1 MTDLDVPGTTRILD
15 ASGEIVDANNFTLV
29 PEPSSDPEDPLNWS
43 AGRKRI
49 QLTCVVLYTIAW
61 CFCTGCL
68 AAIYEPVS
76 AETGLS
82 LADLNSGV
90 GYVYLCLG
98 IFQLFT
104 QPLALSIGKR
114 PVYIMG
120 MLGSAV
126 FPFWVTRV
134 KSLGEWYGACVY
146 LGFVGSPLFVLPELS
161 LTDTFFYHERGLP
174 LGIYVAGTY
183 GGALGSPILSG
194 FIYSGLGWKGPPY
207 FAGGAILVVALILI
221 VFLEETNFRRVSA
234 PVVTMD
240 QVHNQVGDD
249 KNVTLHTVTAVDE
262 KTNEKAT
269 DIVVEEQ
276 KHNEYLVHSRDRLIT
291 PWPGPRP
298 WKMFTISP
306 NARGLMWRGILY
318 PLCMLR
324 LPIILWCGVIFAL
337 YQVFYNG
344 MVALSSGVLG
354 AEPYNMAPNMVGLSF
369 VSPLIAI
376 IPGAVAG
383 GYIVDRFTI
392 RQARRNHGISE
403 AEHKLKLM
411 IFPTVLAP
419 LGLLMIGLGPYY
431 RAHWIVFVLGEFV
444 LTISGPLAT
453 LLSLTYAFDSFHD
466 LEPEED
472 KRNGPQAETQHCGP
486 YVQAVILIALTITFA
501 FNYVITPWAF
511 GGGFLVYGT
520 TAAAMATVINL
531 TYLLM
536 LKYGK
541 RLRQSGAPYYRKII
555 NW

>member
-15 ASGEIVDANNFTLV
+15 ESGEIVGANNFTLV
-29 PEPSSDPEDPLNWS
+29 PEPSADPEDPLNWS
-43 AGRKRI
+43 PGRKRI
-49 QLTCVVLYTIAW
+49 QLACIVFYTVAF

-76 AETGLS
+76 EATGLS

-98 IFQLFT
+98 IFQLVT

-114 PVYIMG
+114 PVYILSMIG
-120 MLGSAV
+120 CAGY
-126 FPFWVTRV
+126 PFWITRI

-194 FIYSGLGWKGPPY
+194 FIYSGLGWKSPPY
-207 FAGGAILVVALILI
+207 FASGGILLVAVILFI
-221 VFLEETNFRRVSA
+221 FLEETNFRRVAA
-234 PVVTMD
+234 PVVITEE
-240 QVHNQVGDD
+240 QVVNQVGTD
-249 KNVTLHTVTAVDE
+249 KNVTRHSIAPVDE
-262 KTNEKAT
+262 KAADVAIEHIDTEHIVKA
-269 DIVVEEQ
+269 
-276 KHNEYLVHSRDRLIT
+276 YDRLVT

-298 WKMFTISP
+298 WKFLTISP
-306 NARGLMWRGILY
+306 NAGGLMWRGILY
-318 PLCMLR
+318 PLAMLR
-324 LPIILWCGVIFAL
+324 LPIIWWCGVIFAL

-344 MVALSSGVLG
+344 MVALSSGVLSV
-354 AEPYNMAPNMVGLSF
+354 APYNMAPNMVGLTF

-376 IPGAVAG
+376 IPGAIAG
-383 GYIVDRFTI
+383 GYIVDKFTI
-392 RQARRNHGISE
+392 WQARKNHGISE

-411 IFPTVLAP
+411 IFPTILAP
-419 LGLLMIGLGPYY
+419 FGLLMIGLGPYY
-431 RAHWIVFVLGEFV
+431 GAHWIVFVLGEFV

-453 LLSLTYAFDSFHD
+453 LLSITYAFDSFHS
-466 LEPEED
+466 LEPDE
-472 KRNGPQAETQHCGP
+472 KNRNGPQAETQHCGP
-486 YVQAVILIALTITFA
+486 YVQAVIVLALTITFG

-511 GGGFLVYGT
+511 DAGFLVYGT
-520 TAAAMATVINL
+520 TAAAMATVVNI
-531 TYLLM
+531 TYVIM
-536 LKYGK
+536 LKWGK
-541 RLRQSGAPYYRKII
+541 KFRKSDAPYYRKII